1 MTGQELVDIIVKNGM
16 LDKPIDLSNED
27 SEKLVFAISE
37 KRDPNNEDNVEYTDF
52 VIDFVNKT
60 GKYDTWRFEV

>member
-16 LDKPIDLSNED
+16 LDNPIDLSNED